1 MKITLIWEVVLHFSL
16 VDESSYVSTS
26 SDQIFQIF
34 LGIPEHM
41 REHDDI
47 FWAGQLL
54 HFKFSL
60 TMSKVLKTVLLILS
74 FPALALKKA
83 IRVFK

>member
-1 MKITLIWEVVLHFSL
+1 MKITLFWEVVLHSSL
-16 VDESSYVSTS
+16 VDESSHVRTS
-26 SDQIFQIF
+26 NDQIFQIF
-34 LGIPEHM
+34 LSIPECV

-60 TMSKVLKTVLLILS
+60 TMSKVLKTVCT
-74 FPALALKKA
+74 
-83 IRVFK
+83 